1 MLGCR
6 ARYAGVGAGVGARL
20 GVADERVLGI
30 VSILL
35 TFSAPRW
42 YLVEDVGDYNTSE
55 HASKTVL
62 VIGSK
67 HMVPTFVPT
76 VGT

>member
-1 MLGCR
+1 MNTQCR
-6 ARYAGVGAGVGARL
+6 VGGMV
-20 GVADERVLGI
+20 
-30 VSILL
+30 L

-67 HMVPTFVPT
+67 RMVPTFVPT